1 VFVGRSRYK
10 QGADYPKVV
19 TAADTTALI
28 YMRGAFY
35 DPAFPAGKK
44 KRTALFST
52 RFVVGLLQ
60 SSSCCYLNDH
70 FLAQTVSGNKMNGT
84 L

>member
-1 VFVGRSRYK
+1 VFVGWSRYK

-52 RFVVGLLQ
+52 LCVVGLPFK
-60 SSSCCYLNDH
+60 NDH
-70 FLAQTVSGNKMNGT
+70 FLAQTVSGQNKMNGT